1 MLWQEPVHLA
11 VKRHYTS
18 NKQTYSIISRNLVGP
33 SVDLKRSGARETW
46 LTHDM
51 NTNKR
56 ASFAVS
62 AAMRLT
68 GTRDIKIAF
77 SCTCL
82 EYHKVWATGGG
93 GKGVYG
99 GRGGHVCHC
108 RVSAPVDGRR

>member
-1 MLWQEPVHLA
+1 M
-11 VKRHYTS
+11 
-18 NKQTYSIISRNLVGP
+18 VGP
-33 SVDLKRSGARETW
+33 SVDLKRSGAKETW

-82 EYHKVWATGGG
+82 EYHKGRATGRKERGLWG
-93 GKGVYG
+93 E
-99 GRGGHVCHC
+99 GRACMSLSG
-108 RVSAPVDGRR
+108 